1 MVICGELWGLEQR
14 KFTQILRWFLTG
26 QKKKKKQRNL
36 NAGADILIKWDRGI
50 AGRSC
55 PMRRMTLEKTRKQKR
70 GIQRRV
76 GFPT

>member
-1 MVICGELWGLEQR
+1 MGFGTEKVYSDSEVVSDR
-14 KFTQILRWFLTG
+14 T
-26 QKKKKKQRNL
+26 KKKRKKQRNL